1 MKMVFQNAKKDFEL
15 MLLGRK
21 KQRPKFLFPTRQF
34 KKKKKMFK
42 MRKKKCNLIWI
53 TT

>member
-1 MKMVFQNAKKDFEL
+1 

-21 KQRPKFLFPTRQF
+21 KQRPKICVSNTTIQ
-34 KKKKKMFK
+34 KTKKMFK